1 MRGAAVLVLALAW
14 GTAAAAQAPDGRRAF
29 QKCFSCHS
37 VDPAETG
44 LPGPNLAG
52 IVGARAGR
60 EAGFAYSPAMKAA
73 AARGLTWTEAT
84 LDRFLADPEAVV
96 PRTEMS
102 FVGLRDPA
110 ERRAVIA
117 YLKATRRGGR

>member
-1 MRGAAVLVLALAW
+1 MRAAAVLVLALAW
-14 GTAAAAQAPDGRRAF
+14 GTGAAAQAPDGRRVF

-37 VDPAETG
+37 ADPAETG

-60 EAGFAYSPAMKAA
+60 EAGFAYSPAMRSA
-73 AARGLTWTEAT
+73 AARGLTWTEAA
-84 LDRFLADPEAVV
+84 LNRFLADPEAVV
-96 PRTEMS
+96 PRNEMG